1 MNWADVLADWP
12 DLAPPAVD
20 TAVRA
25 AERRLGVTFPAEY
38 RDFLA
43 HADGGP
49 LFVETILYRV
59 GGPETEPASLVA
71 ANRARPGD
79 FPLLA
84 IGHDGPDAFGFRK
97 VDLDDRTAVAGVYFA
112 SGLTWELDYA
122 APSLAAFL
130 RDLAR
135 EGERQQADDDDEGDE
150 IDDDAAPRGSPW
162 WARWLPAWFT
172 RR

>member
-1 MNWADVLADWP
+1 MNWTDVLADWP
-12 DLAPPAVD
+12 DLAPPASD

-38 RDFLA
+38 RAFLLA
-43 HADGGP
+43 ADGGP
-49 LFVETILYRV
+49 LFTETMMYAV
-59 GGPETEPASLVA
+59 GAGEAGPASLVA
-71 ANRARPGD
+71 ANRGRPAD

-97 VDLDDRTAVAGVYFA
+97 VDLVGTAAGVYYA
-112 SGLTWELDYA
+112 LGTTWELDYA
-122 APSLAAFL
+122 APSLEAFL
-130 RDLAR
+130 RQLAR
-135 EGERQQADDDDEGDE
+135 EAEHEDDTVT
-150 IDDDAAPRGSPW
+150 DAPW